1 MKKKALSKRFV
12 ICTRNEEYK
21 ASLEVRKIYVAM
33 PDDKASNLH
42 LLRIM
47 DESGTDYLYPED
59 YFVSIDLPHTTEE
72 ALLKTG

>member
-1 MKKKALSKRFV
+1 MKKKALSKQFV

-21 ASLEVRKIYVAM
+21 AS
-33 PDDKASNLH
+33 NLH
-42 LLRIM
+42 LLRIL
-47 DESGTDYLYPED
+47 DESGADYLYPED